1 MVFGLMMDH
10 PARWNA
16 YKLAFGFTILSYL
29 FYFLSLPFVLF
40 ALLAAGLLCLI
51 GGLFFPQTFDQLYR
65 TFQFLVLGIL
75 SFLGSLVILI
85 GYLIFW
91 RPLQFVLGTKNQD
104 PKQ

>member
-1 MVFGLMMDH
+1 MVFGLMIDH

-16 YKLAFGFTILSYL
+16 YKLAFGFTALSYL

-40 ALLAAGLLCLI
+40 ALLAAGLLCLA
-51 GGLFFPQTFDQLYR
+51 GGLFFPHTFDHLYR

-75 SFLGSLVILI
+75 SFLVSLFILI

-91 RPLQFVLGTKNQD
+91 RPLQFILGSKNQD
-104 PKQ
+104 

>member
-16 YKLAFGFTILSYL
+16 YRLAFGFTILSYL

-40 ALLAAGLLCLI
+40 ALLAAGLFCLI
-51 GGLFFPQTFDQLYR
+51 GGLFFPHTFDHLFR
-65 TFQFLVLGIL
+65 TCQSLILGTLSLFLSIL
-75 SFLGSLVILI
+75 ILI

-91 RPLQFVLGTKNQD
+91 RPFLFVFGSKD
-104 PKQ
+104 RE

>member
-40 ALLAAGLLCLI
+40 ALLAVGLFCLI
-51 GGLFFPQTFDQLYR
+51 GGLFFPHTFDHLYR
-65 TFQFLVLGIL
+65 TFQFLILGIL
-75 SFLGSLVILI
+75 SFLVSLLILI

-91 RPLQFVLGTKNQD
+91 RPFQFILGSKNQE
-104 PKQ
+104 

>member
-16 YKLAFGFTILSYL
+16 YRLAFGFTILSYL

-40 ALLAAGLLCLI
+40 ALLGAGLFCLI
-51 GGLFFPQTFDQLYR
+51 GGLFFPHIFDHLYR

-75 SFLGSLVILI
+75 SFLVSFLILI

-91 RPLQFVLGTKNQD
+91 RPLQFVFGSKNQE
-104 PKQ
+104 